1 MNNQNLINKLLK
13 DLKNHTNMQDDLYLQ
28 KCEALRTFYVRKN
41 DISHALGINLEFRK
55 RIDKILSSASLGI
68 NERKRLLKKYWQT
81 YLFSAPYDF
90 HSYLLYIEKDRDAEK
105 RFYQPR
111 IKVLRSVVKD
121 LQDLSDGKL
130 ARLGISMPPG
140 TGKSTLGIFFIT
152 WLMGK
157 EPLKPSLATAYADKL
172 TRSFFDGALQ
182 IIKDPEYKFSEV
194 FPDSPLVAT
203 NSKDETIDLKQVK
216 RFKTLTCRSID
227 SGLTG
232 ATRCETL
239 AYADDMVSGS
249 EEALNHER
257 MDILWTKFSN
267 DFMSRMKQDCKMLII
282 GTRWSIHDPIGR
294 LEQRYLD
301 DEKSKFVKL
310 PALDING
317 KSNFDYDY
325 GVGFS
330 TEYFLDLKENMDDIS
345 WRAIYMQEPIEREGL
360 LYSED
365 DFQYFFELPKEKP
378 ATIIAVCDSKGQGKD
393 YVCSPCGYVYGNK
406 VYINEV
412 VFNNGLPEI
421 TKPMVA
427 NLCVKNKVSI
437 MDIESN
443 NGGDYYAKEVDEQ
456 IKNQGGN
463 TSIRTIFTSSNKITK
478 IITESDF
485 VKKNFIFLHKSKQ
498 NAEYKRFMQNL
509 LSFTVIGKAKYDD
522 APDAI
527 AMLSQLFKELSML
540 SVKFIDRKSLPF

>member
-294 LEQRYLD
+294 LEQRYFD

-427 NLCVKNKVSI
+427 NLCVKNTVSI

>member
-1 MNNQNLINKLLK
+1 MNRKEIK
-13 DLKNHTNMQDDLYLQ
+13 
-28 KCEALRTFYVRKN
+28 EAFGE
-41 DISHALGINLEFRK
+41 DIDIIPRGKSK
-55 RIDKILSSASLGI
+55 T
-68 NERKRLLKKYWQT
+68 T
-81 YLFSAPYDF
+81 Y
-90 HSYLLYIEKDRDAEK
+90 YIEHEK
-105 RFYQPR
+105 
-111 IKVLRSVVKD
+111 K
-121 LQDLSDGKL
+121 
-130 ARLGISMPPG
+130 
-140 TGKSTLGIFFIT
+140 
-152 WLMGK
+152 
-157 EPLKPSLATAYADKL
+157 LKPRTENTPNNIGTSEKIMEIAIGHGNRVYKNPLQFAIAVKGFENWCIEKNVAPSYAGLAYFL
-172 TRSFFDGALQ
+172 N
-182 IIKDPEYKFSEV
+182 I
-194 FPDSPLVAT
+194 
-203 NSKDETIDLKQVK
+203 SKDTLIKYTHDRTEYVCYNLVDNETGEYVYSTNDKKKLDKYIDSNYLVEGEI
-216 RFKTLTCRSID
+216 KTL
-227 SGLTG
+227 
-232 ATRCETL
+232 
-239 AYADDMVSGS
+239 
-249 EEALNHER
+249 N
-257 MDILWTKFSN
+257 
-267 DFMSRMKQDCKMLII
+267 
-282 GTRWSIHDPIGR
+282 
-294 LEQRYLD
+294 
-301 DEKSKFVKL
+301 VKL

-365 DFQYFFELPKEKP
+365 DFQYFFDLPKEKP
-378 ATIIAVCDSKGQGKD
+378 STIIAVCDSKGQGKD

-463 TSIRTIFTSSNKITK
+463 TSIRTFFTSSNKITK

-498 NAEYKRFMQNL
+498 NTEYKRFMQNL
-509 LSFTVIGKAKYDD
+509 LSFTVTGKAKYDD

>member
-1 MNNQNLINKLLK
+1 MNNKKLINKLLS
-13 DLKNHTNMQDDLYLQ
+13 DLKNHSNMASDLYLQ
-28 KCEALRTFYVRKN
+28 KCEALRTLYVRE
-41 DISHALGINLEFRK
+41 DDFSHALGINLEFRK
-55 RIDKILSSASLGI
+55 RINEALSSGTLGI
-68 NERKRLLKKYWQT
+68 NQRKRLLKKYWQT
-81 YLFSAPYDF
+81 FLFAAPYDF
-90 HSYLLYIEKDRDAEK
+90 HSYLIYIEKDRDINK
-105 RFYQPR
+105 RFYEPR
-111 IKVLRSVVKD
+111 IKVLRPIVQD

-130 ARLGISMPPG
+130 MRLGLSMPPG
-140 TGKSTLGIFFIT
+140 TGKSTLGIFYIT
-152 WLMGK
+152 WLMGR

-172 TRSFFDGALQ
+172 TRSFFDGTLQ

-194 FPDSPLVAT
+194 FPNSPLVAT

-232 ATRCETL
+232 ATRCEAL

-267 DFMSRMKQDCKMLII
+267 DFMSRMKQNCKMLII

-325 GVGFS
+325 NVGFS

-365 DFQYFFELPKEKP
+365 DFQYFFDLPKEKP
-378 ATIIAVCDSKGQGKD
+378 DTVIAVCDSKGQGKD
-393 YVCSPCGYVYGNK
+393 YVCCPCGYVYGDK
-406 VYINEV
+406 IYINEV
-412 VFNNGLPEI
+412 IFNNGLPEI
-421 TKPMVA
+421 TKPLVA
-427 NLCVKNKVSI
+427 NLCVKNNASRL
-437 MDIESN
+437 DIESN
-443 NGGDYYAKEVDEQ
+443 NGGDYYSKDVDEQ
-456 IKNQGGN
+456 IKKQGGN
-463 TSIRTIFTSSNKITK
+463 TSIRTFFTSSNKITK
-478 IITESDF
+478 IVAESDF

-498 NAEYKRFMQNL
+498 NTEYKRFMQNL
-509 LSFTVIGKAKYDD
+509 LGFTVTGRAKHDD

-527 AMLSQLFKELSML
+527 AMLSQLFKELSRVSIKIL
-540 SVKFIDRKSLPF
+540 DRKNLPF